1 MLSLRQR
8 GVLLE
13 PQLTHCLV
21 SGAWL
26 EGRRAGLGA
35 GAGAGAASSDPECEG
50 EEEVEP
56 GAGAGR
62 GGAQ

>member
-35 GAGAGAASSDPECEG
+35 GAASSDPECEG

>member
-26 EGRRAGLGA
+26 ERRRAGL
-35 GAGAGAASSDPECEG
+35 GAGAASSDPECEG